1 MGLDEIESDQ
11 RGSDANEYIRIYPM
25 SSNDIWNQIESDET
39 RLDYMILEKILLYQ
53 IRLH

>member
-1 MGLDEIESDQ
+1 MILVLDLAAAA
-11 RGSDANEYIRIYPM
+11 GVGKACA
-25 SSNDIWNQIESDET
+25 IESDET